1 MKSYLFFIFCF
12 TSTGLVSQILSP
24 VSLNSM
30 GRSTVV
36 GNLMLEDNLGEL
48 QIYTLSTPTFLYTQG
63 SLQPEVG
70 TTSTVPP
77 INDVTLG
84 EGAYLLDALGYTIE
98 NFEDDYLLEF
108 TLGEVVSKTQLVS
121 TNMLTQGILQPYNG
135 KHWTGMVSTAWKE
148 KNNWSPAIEPT
159 LQDDVIIPP
168 MCPNYPIIA
177 SGKTGMC
184 MSLLLMEGTNLQIK
198 QGGVL
203 IMNN

>member
-24 VSLNSM
+24 ISINSM
-30 GRSTVV
+30 GRSTIV
-36 GNLMLEDNLGEL
+36 GNLMLEENLGDL
-48 QIYTLSTPTFLYTQG
+48 QINTLSTPTFLYTQG

-84 EGAYLLDALGYTIE
+84 EGACLLDALGFTVE
-98 NFEDDYLLEF
+98 NLEDDYLLEF
-108 TLGEVVSKTQLVS
+108 TLGEVVSKTQVVS
-121 TNMLTQGILQPYNG
+121 TNLLTQGLLQPYNG

-168 MCPNYPIIA
+168 MCPNYPIIG
-177 SGKTGMC
+177 SGKIGFC
-184 MSLLLMEGTNLQIK
+184 RDLLLMEGSSLQIK
-198 QGGVL
+198 LGGTL
-203 IMNN
+203 MAEN

>member
-1 MKSYLFFIFCF
+1 MKTIIHLFLCLFCF
-12 TSTGLVSQILSP
+12 PGKAQTLSP
-24 VSLNSM
+24 SCLSSI
-30 GRSTVV
+30 GRSVTV
-36 GNLMLEDNLGEL
+36 GNIMLEENLGDL
-48 QIYTLSTPTFLYTQG
+48 QINTITTPTFLYTQG

-84 EGAYLLDALGYTIE
+84 EGAHLLDAMGYTVE

-108 TLGEVVSKTQLVS
+108 TLGEVVSKTQLIS

>member
-108 TLGEVVSKTQLVS
+108 TLGEVVSKTQLIS